1 MEDYS
6 DKVYKGID
14 RRIEDRSPVD
24 EYSSVEFSISDLL
37 YRYQFKIVD
46 VSPSGMSILVKE
58 DSAVLEYLKVGDV
71 LDMKYY
77 PVNRS
82 KAPESL
88 KTEIKHIT
96 KDDEG
101 RFRGHYFIGL
111 SILGR

>member
-1 MEDYS
+1 MEDQKDQLYA
-6 DKVYKGID
+6 GIE
-14 RRIEDRSPVD
+14 RRSESRSPVE
-24 EYSSVEFSISDLL
+24 EYSSVEFSISPLI
-37 YRYQFKIVD
+37 YRYQFKTVD

-77 PVNRS
+77 HVDRS
-82 KAPESL
+82 KAPESM

-96 KDDEG
+96 RDEEG

-111 SILGR
+111 SILER

>member
-1 MEDYS
+1 MEDQK
-6 DKVYKGID
+6 DQVYKGID
-14 RRIEDRSPVD
+14 RRTESRTPVD
-24 EYSSVEFSISDLL
+24 EYSSVEFSISDLP

-58 DSAVLEYLKVGDV
+58 GSAVLEHLKVGDV

-77 PVNRS
+77 HVNRS

-88 KTEIKHIT
+88 KTEIKHVT
-96 KDDEG
+96 RDDEG